1 MMNIDHPRLDKKNSV
16 TEYQPYNCVSFMQI
30 WFFDVLLSE
39 DYKFLILLGK
49 KFVDIIQLT

>member
-1 MMNIDHPRLDKKNSV
+1 
-16 TEYQPYNCVSFMQI
+16 MQI

-49 KFVDIIQLT
+49 KFVGILQLT